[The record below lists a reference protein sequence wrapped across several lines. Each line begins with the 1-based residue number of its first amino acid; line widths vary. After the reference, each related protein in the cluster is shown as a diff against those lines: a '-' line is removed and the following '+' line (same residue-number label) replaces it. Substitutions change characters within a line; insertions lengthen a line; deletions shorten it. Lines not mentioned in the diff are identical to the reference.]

1 MIYIGIDISK
11 YKHDCFIAT
20 ETNHT
25 AFSFENNLSGFN
37 EFLTQTKPFNK
48 SKMII
53 GLEATGHYADNLK
66 SFLLN
71 HGYKFMEINPFL
83 VKKFSD
89 SKSLRKLKTDKK
101 DAKLISEYMM
111 TVDFKAYH
119 LQSYHI
125 KKLKS
130 LTRYRSR
137 LVSIRTSLYNQVT
150 KSLDIL
156 FPEYRPFMKEQG
168 YSELSLYLLGKYTHP
183 LKIKTLNQSHHDT
196 LRKISMGKF
205 SYPKFIKLKEL
216 ATISIGIFD
225 ETQIYLI
232 KENIKLIKT
241 YNNLITKVELEIFQI
256 MKQYPT
262 YFESIKGIGLL
273 SAAIILAEYGE
284 ISLFDSPAQM
294 TSFAG
299 LDSSINQSGTM
310 SSTGKLVKRGSKYL
324 RAALINVCQTV
335 YIYNRVFYDYYTKK
349 KLEGKPHRVAMTHL
363 AKKLIRI
370 IFYLEKNKVFF
381 DQSLLK

>member
-20 ETNHT
+20 ETYHV
-25 AFSFENNLSGFN
+25 AFSFENNQLGFN
-37 EFLTQTKPFNK
+37 EFLTQTKPF
-48 SKMII
+48 SKEQMII
-53 GLEATGHYADNLK
+53 GLESTGHYGDNLK
-66 SFLLN
+66 SFLLV

-101 DAKLISEYMM
+101 DAKLISEYMR

-137 LVSIRTSLYNQVT
+137 LVSIRTSLYNQLT
-150 KSLDIL
+150 KSVDIV
-156 FPEYRPFMKEQG
+156 FPEYKPFIREQG
-168 YSELSLYLLGKYTHP
+168 YSLTSLYILRKYTTP
-183 LKIKTLNQSHHDT
+183 SKIQSLNNNHYET
-196 LRKISMGKF
+196 LRKKSMGKF
-205 SYPKFIKLKEL
+205 SFIKFTKLKEL
-216 ATISIGIFD
+216 AKKSIGVLEEGNIYIIKNNI
-225 ETQIYLI
+225 QII
-232 KENIKLIKT
+232 ESFNKLIEDT
-241 YNNLITKVELEIFQI
+241 EQEIFTL

-262 YFESIKGIGLL
+262 YLQTIKGIGLL
-273 SAAIILAEYGE
+273 SAAIIIAEFGD
-284 ISLFDSPAQM
+284 ISRFDRSAQM
-294 TSFAG
+294 VSYTG
-299 LDSSINQSGTM
+299 LDSSINQSGT
-310 SSTGKLVKRGSKYL
+310 SESVGKLVKRGSKHL
-324 RAALINVCQTV
+324 RTTLINVCMTV
-335 YIYNRVFYDYYTKK
+335 MINVPIFYTYYHKK
-349 KLEGKPHRVAMTHL
+349 KLEGKHHRVAMTHL

-370 IFYLEKNKVFF
+370 IFHLEKKKVSF